1 MDSSW
6 LACDRGHPGLFL
18 NEMDGDRIANRATYH
33 LGGARLVGGDLEIA
47 GTVDKDEQGSALCFV
62 VGSDQLGNL
71 LIADLEKTEARGIE
85 SAAASPDGSAY
96 IAEMVDA

>member
-33 LGGARLVGGDLEIA
+33 LLRTGIDGHDLKGGIRLAQDAYDIGVHHEIGRA
-47 GTVDKDEQGSALCFV
+47 HV
-62 VGSDQLGNL
+62 
-71 LIADLEKTEARGIE
+71 
-85 SAAASPDGSAY
+85 
-96 IAEMVDA
+96 